1 MIFSSST
8 CFSVQL
14 LRSEEAEL
22 WFHRVC
28 DRLGIP
34 PDSSDVVHHLQDIDI
49 DDLITRSSF
58 ALSAF
63 RPIWDNITITFDP
76 REIVRNCSLWD
87 GSLRTLVKGVC
98 KNEVR
103 FDFTGEKVCICND
116 FPFFC
121 SRLFVTSAILTRSRI
136 FKK

>member
-34 PDSSDVVHHLQDIDI
+34 PDSSDVVHQLQDIDI

-76 REIVRNCSLWD
+76 REVVRNCSLWD

-103 FDFTGEKVCICND
+103 FDFTCEKV
-116 FPFFC
+116 
-121 SRLFVTSAILTRSRI
+121 
-136 FKK
+136 